1 MKVKRLVIFM
11 LLLMLGLSSALS
23 AQVTLKNGQLL
34 YKVGGAE
41 KKFDLGEGALMT
53 VAGSDLVFAYVD
65 EAEALSAAKR
75 NPGLLFFDKAGRL
88 VGVYEGIDGFDPT
101 MCSAASLS
109 PGGKTLA
116 LDNGTWLVRVWTF
129 LNYPALTQA
138 SQAEE
143 SFLSYLSN
151 PEGRDLTWIDDDTVV
166 VTDLSEAPVSRPC
179 PSDPCEPLDVVVH
192 QVRAGHSRALAKGT
206 ELCNYTLRSLEGR
219 TLTVDKTCTKDLDD
233 WAELNDLGRP
243 VKGTV
248 TQEKV
253 ALPDLK
259 Q

>member
-1 MKVKRLVIFM
+1 MKEKCLVIFM
-11 LLLMLGLSSALS
+11 LLLMLGLPSALS

-41 KKFDLGEGALMT
+41 KSLDLGEGALMK

-65 EAEALSAAKR
+65 EAEALNAAKR
-75 NPGLLFFDKAGRL
+75 KPGLLFFDKSGRL
-88 VGVYEGIDGFDPT
+88 VGAYEGIDGFDPT

-138 SQAEE
+138 SQTEE
-143 SFLSYLSN
+143 PFLSYLSN
-151 PEGRDLTWIDDDTVV
+151 PEGQDLTWIDDDTVV

-192 QVRAGHSRALAKGT
+192 QVRTGHSRALAKGT
-206 ELCNYTLRSLEGR
+206 ELCNYTFRSLEGR
-219 TLTVDKTCTKDLDD
+219 TLTADKTCTKELDD

-248 TQEKV
+248 TQEKI
-253 ALPDLK
+253 ALPGVK
-259 Q
+259 